1 MIAKAHR
8 SFFIQSLLKTCG
20 MVPLKTAAIVLL
32 SGGLVVLNLV
42 GGGCSASHQVTEQ
55 APGAQS
61 LPAKTGP
68 GDLTHNTALGRGGEE
83 ETREF
88 ATVSHPETGGVQ
100 MKLES
105 TAFANQGPIP
115 RDYTEDGK
123 DISPPL
129 KWSDPPE
136 GTKEFAL
143 ICDDPDAPS
152 PRRPAPE
159 PWVHWVIYG
168 IPAEVRELPAGIP
181 AKERLDVPKG
191 AVQGKNSWG
200 TIGYRGPAPP
210 RGSGRHR
217 YVFTLYALDKPLEL
231 APGATKAQLLKAMEG
246 HVLATA
252 QWIGTYERP

>member
-1 MIAKAHR
+1 VRRKSREDEIMGASWLRLFRLTERI
-8 SFFIQSLLKTCG
+8 FFCGVFLL
-20 MVPLKTAAIVLL
+20 VLAL
-32 SGGLVVLNLV
+32 FC
-42 GGGCSASHQVTEQ
+42 GGCSMSHQVSEEVR
-55 APGAQS
+55 APRGLSGETAAGELQDS
-61 LPAKTGP
+61 TTKRGISEEVTPEAPDVFQPEKGGP
-68 GDLTHNTALGRGGEE
+68 
-83 ETREF
+83 
-88 ATVSHPETGGVQ
+88 Q

-105 TAFANQGPIP
+105 TAFRNQSPIP
-115 RDYTEDGK
+115 RDHTEDGR
-123 DISPPL
+123 DVSPPL
-129 KWSDPPE
+129 KWSDPPA
-136 GTKEFAL
+136 GTKEFAI

-168 IPAEVRELPAGIP
+168 IPADVRELPAGIP
-181 AKERLDVPKG
+181 AKEKLDTPRG

-200 TIGYRGPAPP
+200 TVGYRGPAPP

-217 YVFTLYALDKPLEL
+217 YVFTLYALDTSLGL